1 MLALVLFLQL
11 AKGCKIIHRL
21 SNIFYRLKFLQ
32 KDVDS
37 MFKNKNFSILL
48 FGRLITNFGD
58 SIYSIATL
66 TLIYTLTKSTFYSGI
81 TLFLISFTAIL
92 QIFVSPIISKF
103 NVKRFLIISQLF
115 QAIILLAI
123 TYLIYINKLQITTLI
138 IFIVCISFINQIV
151 YPVQLA
157 LLPKIVKQEDL
168 VKANSLFSIAYQGS
182 DALFNSIGGFIITVF
197 GTIYAFIINSI
208 TFFINSFIFIFLSN
222 NLSKNSNTIQENYFS
237 KLSSGIKIWNTPLLK
252 PLLIGI
258 IIINFSTSSLLT
270 LLPEYSETSYF
281 YGILLSASGLGILIG
296 AFLSNSQTLKN
307 IRLSALYTTFTLG
320 IALSWGALSI
330 VNNNSITNKI
340 VNFLLFLFGWILIGI
355 LNTYS
360 QTMIQCIISKDKLD
374 VAMSTMIGLSIALS
388 PLGALLAGVLSIK
401 YSIKTIIIITSLL
414 IFSIFLFW
422 LFNKNIRNL
431 PSFSKL
437 LEIRN

>member
-1 MLALVLFLQL
+1 
-11 AKGCKIIHRL
+11 
-21 SNIFYRLKFLQ
+21 
-32 KDVDS
+32 

-92 QIFVSPIISKF
+92 QIFVSPLISKF
-103 NVKRFLIISQLF
+103 NVKRFLIISQLL
-115 QAIILLAI
+115 QAIILLVI
-123 TYLIYINKLQITTLI
+123 TYLIYVNKLQITTLI

-151 YPVQLA
+151 YPIQLA

-208 TFFINSFIFIFLSN
+208 TFFINSTIFIFLSN
-222 NLSKNSNTIQENYFS
+222 DLSKNTNSIQENYFT

-296 AFLSNSQTLKN
+296 AFLSNSQILKN
-307 IRLSALYTTFTLG
+307 IRLSVLYTTFTLG
-320 IALSWGALSI
+320 IGLSWGALS
-330 VNNNSITNKI
+330 VLNNNSITNKI
-340 VNFLLFLFGWILIGI
+340 INFSLFLFGWILIGI

-374 VAMSTMIGLSIALS
+374 VAMSTMIGLSIAFS

-401 YSIKTIIIITSLL
+401 YSIKAIIIITSLL

-437 LEIRN
+437 LEIRD

>member
-1 MLALVLFLQL
+1 
-11 AKGCKIIHRL
+11 
-21 SNIFYRLKFLQ
+21 
-32 KDVDS
+32 

-92 QIFVSPIISKF
+92 QIFISPLISKF

-123 TYLIYINKLQITTLI
+123 TYLIYVNKLQITMLI

-168 VKANSLFSIAYQGS
+168 IKANSLFSIAYQGS
-182 DALFNSIGGFIITVF
+182 DAFFNSIGGFIITVF

-208 TFFINSFIFIFLSN
+208 TFFINSAIFIFLSN
-222 NLSKNSNTIQENYFS
+222 DLSKNTNSIQENYFT

-296 AFLSNSQTLKN
+296 AFLSNSQILKN
-307 IRLSALYTTFTLG
+307 IRLSVLYTTFTLG
-320 IALSWGALSI
+320 ICLSWGALSI
-330 VNNNSITNKI
+330 LNNNSITNKI
-340 VNFLLFLFGWILIGI
+340 INFSLFLFGWILIGI

-374 VAMSTMIGLSIALS
+374 VAMSTMIGLSIAFS
-388 PLGALLAGVLSIK
+388 PLGALLAGVLSMK

>member
-1 MLALVLFLQL
+1 
-11 AKGCKIIHRL
+11 
-21 SNIFYRLKFLQ
+21 
-32 KDVDS
+32 
-37 MFKNKNFSILL
+37 MFKNKNFSLLL

-92 QIFVSPIISKF
+92 QIFISPIINKF
-103 NVKRFLIISQLF
+103 NVKRFLIISQLL

-123 TYLIYINKLQITTLI
+123 TYLIYVNKLQITMLI

-151 YPVQLA
+151 YPIQLA

-208 TFFINSFIFIFLSN
+208 TFFINSTLFIFLSDD
-222 NLSKNSNTIQENYFS
+222 LSKNGNTNTIQENYFS

-270 LLPEYSETSYF
+270 LLPEYSGASYF

-296 AFLSNSQTLKN
+296 AFLSNSQIIKN
-307 IRLSALYTTFTLG
+307 IRLGVLYTTFTLG

-330 VNNNSITNKI
+330 LNNNSLTNKI
-340 VNFLLFLFGWILIGI
+340 INFSLFLFGWILIGI

-360 QTMIQCIISKDKLD
+360 QTMIQCIVNKDKLD
-374 VAMSTMIGLSIALS
+374 VAMSTMIGLSIAFS
-388 PLGALLAGVLSIK
+388 PLGALFAGVSSIK

-437 LEIRN
+437 LEKGD

>member
-1 MLALVLFLQL
+1 
-11 AKGCKIIHRL
+11 
-21 SNIFYRLKFLQ
+21 
-32 KDVDS
+32 

-92 QIFVSPIISKF
+92 QIFVSPLISKF
-103 NVKRFLIISQLF
+103 NIKRFLIISQLF
-115 QAIILLAI
+115 QAIILLVI
-123 TYLIYINKLQITTLI
+123 TYLIYVNKLQITTLI
-138 IFIVCISFINQIV
+138 VFIVCISFINQIV

-182 DALFNSIGGFIITVF
+182 DALFNSIGGYIVSIF
-197 GTIYAFIINSI
+197 GTIFAFIINSI
-208 TFFINSFIFIFLSN
+208 TFFINSTLFIFLSD
-222 NLSKNSNTIQENYFS
+222 NLSKNEKTITTQENYFS

-296 AFLSNSQTLKN
+296 AFLSNSQILKN
-307 IRLSALYTTFTLG
+307 IRLSVLYTTFTLG
-320 IALSWGALSI
+320 IALSWSALSI
-330 VNNNSITNKI
+330 VNNNSIINKI
-340 VNFLLFLFGWILIGI
+340 INFSLFLFGWILIGI

-374 VAMSTMIGLSIALS
+374 VAMSTMISLSIALS

-437 LEIRN
+437 LEIRD

>member
-1 MLALVLFLQL
+1 
-11 AKGCKIIHRL
+11 
-21 SNIFYRLKFLQ
+21 
-32 KDVDS
+32 

-92 QIFVSPIISKF
+92 QIFISPIISKF
-103 NVKRFLIISQLF
+103 NIKWFLIISQLF

-123 TYLIYINKLQITTLI
+123 TYLIYVNMIQITTLI

-151 YPVQLA
+151 YPVQLT
-157 LLPKIVKQEDL
+157 LLPKIVKQQDL

-197 GTIYAFIINSI
+197 GAIYAFIINSI
-208 TFFINSFIFIFLSN
+208 TFFINSTIFIFLSN
-222 NLSKNSNTIQENYFS
+222 DLSKNTNSVQENYFS

-270 LLPEYSETSYF
+270 LLPKYSETSYF

-296 AFLSNSQTLKN
+296 AFLSNNQILKN
-307 IRLSALYTTFTLG
+307 IRLGVLYTTFTLG

-330 VNNNSITNKI
+330 LNNNSITNKI
-340 VNFLLFLFGWILIGI
+340 INFSLFLFGWILIGI

-374 VAMSTMIGLSIALS
+374 VAMSTMIGLSIAFS

-437 LEIRN
+437 LEIRD

>member
-1 MLALVLFLQL
+1 
-11 AKGCKIIHRL
+11 
-21 SNIFYRLKFLQ
+21 
-32 KDVDS
+32 

-92 QIFVSPIISKF
+92 QIFISPIINKF
-103 NVKRFLIISQLF
+103 NVKRFLIISQLL
-115 QAIILLAI
+115 QAIILLVI
-123 TYLIYINKLQITTLI
+123 TYLIYVNKLQITMLI

-151 YPVQLA
+151 YPIQLA

-182 DALFNSIGGFIITVF
+182 DALFNSIGGYIISIF
-197 GTIYAFIINSI
+197 GTIFAFIINSI
-208 TFFINSFIFIFLSN
+208 TFFINSTLFIFLSDD
-222 NLSKNSNTIQENYFS
+222 LSKNENTNTIQENYFS

-281 YGILLSASGLGILIG
+281 YGVLLSASGLGILIG
-296 AFLSNSQTLKN
+296 AFLSNSQILKN
-307 IRLSALYTTFTLG
+307 IRLGVLYTTFTLG
-320 IALSWGALSI
+320 IGLSWGALSI
-330 VNNNSITNKI
+330 LNNNSLTNKI
-340 VNFLLFLFGWILIGI
+340 INFSLFLFGWILIGI

-360 QTMIQCIISKDKLD
+360 QTMIQCIVSKDKLD
-374 VAMSTMIGLSIALS
+374 VAMSTMIGLSITFS

-401 YSIKTIIIITSLL
+401 YSIETIIIITSLL

-431 PSFSKL
+431 PSFSKQL
-437 LEIRN
+437 KIED

>member
-1 MLALVLFLQL
+1 MFFIV
-11 AKGCKIIHRL
+11 KIFI
-21 SNIFYRLKFLQ
+21 

-66 TLIYTLTKSTFYSGI
+66 TLIYILTKSTFYSGI
-81 TLFLISFTAIL
+81 TLFLISFTTIL
-92 QIFVSPIISKF
+92 QIFVSPLISKF

-115 QAIILLAI
+115 QAIILLVI
-123 TYLIYINKLQITTLI
+123 TYLIYVNKLQITTLI

-151 YPVQLA
+151 YPIQLA

-208 TFFINSFIFIFLSN
+208 TFFINSAIFIFLSN
-222 NLSKNSNTIQENYFS
+222 DLSKDANSIQENYFT

-296 AFLSNSQTLKN
+296 ASLSNSQILKN
-307 IRLSALYTTFTLG
+307 IRLSVLYTTFTLG

-340 VNFLLFLFGWILIGI
+340 YNFLLFLFGWILIGI

-374 VAMSTMIGLSIALS
+374 VAMSTMIGLSIAFS

-437 LEIRN
+437 LEIRD

>member
-1 MLALVLFLQL
+1 
-11 AKGCKIIHRL
+11 
-21 SNIFYRLKFLQ
+21 
-32 KDVDS
+32 

-66 TLIYTLTKSTFYSGI
+66 TLIYSLTKSTFYSGI

-92 QIFVSPIISKF
+92 QIFISPIISKF
-103 NVKRFLIISQLF
+103 DVKKFLIISQLI
-115 QAIILLAI
+115 QAIILLVI
-123 TYLIYINKLQITTLI
+123 TYLIFINKLHITTLI

-151 YPVQLA
+151 YPIQLA
-157 LLPKIVKQEDL
+157 LLPKIVRQEDL
-168 VKANSLFSIAYQGS
+168 VKVNSLFSITYQGS
-182 DALFNSIGGFIITVF
+182 DALFNSIGGFIITIF
-197 GTIYAFIINSI
+197 GTIYAFIINSL
-208 TFFINSFIFIFLSN
+208 TFFINSVLFIFLSSD
-222 NLSKNSNTIQENYFS
+222 LSKNEKTITTQENYLS
-237 KLSSGIKIWNTPLLK
+237 KLSNGIKIWNAPLLK

-270 LLPEYSETSYF
+270 ILPEYSETSYF

-296 AFLSNSQTLKN
+296 AFLSNKKILKN
-307 IRLSALYTTFTLG
+307 IRLGTLYITFAFG
-320 IALSWGALSI
+320 IAVSWGLLSI
-330 VNNNSITNKI
+330 LNNNSITNRI
-340 VNFLLFLFGWILIGI
+340 INFSLFLFGWILIGI

-360 QTMIQCIISKDKLD
+360 QTMIQCVISKDKLD
-374 VAMSTMIGLSIALS
+374 VAMSTMIGLSIAFS
-388 PLGALLAGVLSIK
+388 PLGALLSGVLSIK

-422 LFNKNIRNL
+422 LFNKNIRSL

-437 LEIRN
+437 LE

>member
-1 MLALVLFLQL
+1 
-11 AKGCKIIHRL
+11 
-21 SNIFYRLKFLQ
+21 
-32 KDVDS
+32 

-66 TLIYTLTKSTFYSGI
+66 TLIYSLTKSTFYSGI

-92 QIFVSPIISKF
+92 QIFISPIISKF
-103 NVKRFLIISQLF
+103 DVKRFLIISQLL
-115 QAIILLAI
+115 QAIILLVI
-123 TYLIYINKLQITTLI
+123 TYLICVNKLQITTLI

-151 YPVQLA
+151 YPIQLA

-197 GTIYAFIINSI
+197 GTIYAFITNSI

-222 NLSKNSNTIQENYFS
+222 DLSKNTNTIQENYFS
-237 KLSSGIKIWNTPLLK
+237 KLNSGMKIWNTPLLK

-281 YGILLSASGLGILIG
+281 YGILLSVSGLGILIG
-296 AFLSNSQTLKN
+296 AFLSNSQILKN
-307 IRLSALYTTFTLG
+307 IRLGVLYTTFTLG

-374 VAMSTMIGLSIALS
+374 VAMSTMIGLSIAFS
-388 PLGALLAGVLSIK
+388 PLGALFAGVLSTK

-422 LFNKNIRNL
+422 LFNNNIRKL

-437 LEIRN
+437 LEKRD

>member
-1 MLALVLFLQL
+1 
-11 AKGCKIIHRL
+11 
-21 SNIFYRLKFLQ
+21 
-32 KDVDS
+32 

-92 QIFVSPIISKF
+92 QIFVSPLISKF
-103 NVKRFLIISQLF
+103 NVKRFLIISQLL
-115 QAIILLAI
+115 QAIILLVI
-123 TYLIYINKLQITTLI
+123 TYLIYVNKLQITTLI

-151 YPVQLA
+151 YPIQLA

-182 DALFNSIGGFIITVF
+182 DALFNSIGGFIITAF

-208 TFFINSFIFIFLSN
+208 TFFINSTIFIFLSN
-222 NLSKNSNTIQENYFS
+222 DLSKNTNSVQENYFS

-296 AFLSNSQTLKN
+296 AFLSNSQILKN
-307 IRLSALYTTFTLG
+307 IRLSVLYTTFTLG
-320 IALSWGALSI
+320 IGLSWGALSI
-330 VNNNSITNKI
+330 LNNNSITNKI
-340 VNFLLFLFGWILIGI
+340 INFSLFLFGWILIGI

-374 VAMSTMIGLSIALS
+374 VVISTMIGLSIAFS

-437 LEIRN
+437 LEIRD

>member
-1 MLALVLFLQL
+1 
-11 AKGCKIIHRL
+11 
-21 SNIFYRLKFLQ
+21 
-32 KDVDS
+32 

-92 QIFVSPIISKF
+92 QIFVSPLISKF

-123 TYLIYINKLQITTLI
+123 TYLIYVNKLQITTLI

-151 YPVQLA
+151 YPIQLA

-208 TFFINSFIFIFLSN
+208 TFFINSAIFIFLSN
-222 NLSKNSNTIQENYFS
+222 DLSKNTNSIQENYFT

-296 AFLSNSQTLKN
+296 AFLSNSQILKN
-307 IRLSALYTTFTLG
+307 IRLSVLYTTFTLG
-320 IALSWGALSI
+320 ISLSWGALSI
-330 VNNNSITNKI
+330 LNNNSITNKI
-340 VNFLLFLFGWILIGI
+340 INFSLFLFGWILIGI

-374 VAMSTMIGLSIALS
+374 VAMSTMIGLSIAFS

-401 YSIKTIIIITSLL
+401 HSIKTIIIITSLL

>member
-1 MLALVLFLQL
+1 
-11 AKGCKIIHRL
+11 
-21 SNIFYRLKFLQ
+21 
-32 KDVDS
+32 

-92 QIFVSPIISKF
+92 QIFVSPLISKF

-151 YPVQLA
+151 YPVQLS

-197 GTIYAFIINSI
+197 GTIYAFITNSI

-222 NLSKNSNTIQENYFS
+222 DLSKNTNTIQENYFS
-237 KLSSGIKIWNTPLLK
+237 KLSSGMKIWNTPLLK

-281 YGILLSASGLGILIG
+281 YGILLSVSGLGILIG
-296 AFLSNSQTLKN
+296 AFLSNSQILKN
-307 IRLSALYTTFTLG
+307 IRLGVLYTTFTLG

-374 VAMSTMIGLSIALS
+374 VAMSTMIGLSIAFS
-388 PLGALLAGVLSIK
+388 PLGALFAGVLSTK

-422 LFNKNIRNL
+422 LFNNNIRKL

-437 LEIRN
+437 LEKRD

>member
-1 MLALVLFLQL
+1 
-11 AKGCKIIHRL
+11 
-21 SNIFYRLKFLQ
+21 
-32 KDVDS
+32 

-92 QIFVSPIISKF
+92 QIFVSPLISKF

-115 QAIILLAI
+115 QAIILLVI
-123 TYLIYINKLQITTLI
+123 TYLIYVNKLQITTLI

-222 NLSKNSNTIQENYFS
+222 NLSKNENTNTIQENYFS

-307 IRLSALYTTFTLG
+307 IRLSTLYTIFTLG
-320 IALSWGALSI
+320 IALSWSALSI
-330 VNNNSITNKI
+330 LNNNSITNKI
-340 VNFLLFLFGWILIGI
+340 INFLLFLFGWILIGI

>member
-1 MLALVLFLQL
+1 
-11 AKGCKIIHRL
+11 
-21 SNIFYRLKFLQ
+21 
-32 KDVDS
+32 

-92 QIFVSPIISKF
+92 QIFVSPLISKF

-115 QAIILLAI
+115 QAIILLVI
-123 TYLIYINKLQITTLI
+123 TYLIYVNKLQITTLI

-182 DALFNSIGGFIITVF
+182 DAFFNSIGGFIITVF

-222 NLSKNSNTIQENYFS
+222 NLSKNTNTIQENYFS

-281 YGILLSASGLGILIG
+281 YGVLLSASGLGILIG
-296 AFLSNSQTLKN
+296 AFLSNSQILKN
-307 IRLSALYTTFTLG
+307 IRLGILYTTFTLG
-320 IALSWGALSI
+320 IGLSWGALSI
-330 VNNNSITNKI
+330 LNNNSITSKI
-340 VNFLLFLFGWILIGI
+340 INFSLFLFGWILIGI

-360 QTMIQCIISKDKLD
+360 QTMIQCIVSMDKLD
-374 VAMSTMIGLSIALS
+374 IAMSTMIGLSIAFS

-401 YSIKTIIIITSLL
+401 CSIKTIIIITSLL

-431 PSFSKL
+431 PSFSEL
-437 LEIRN
+437 LEIRD

>member
-1 MLALVLFLQL
+1 
-11 AKGCKIIHRL
+11 
-21 SNIFYRLKFLQ
+21 
-32 KDVDS
+32 

-92 QIFVSPIISKF
+92 QIFISPIISKF

-115 QAIILLAI
+115 QAIILLVI
-123 TYLIYINKLQITTLI
+123 TYLIYINKLHFTTLI
-138 IFIVCISFINQIV
+138 IFIACISFINQVV
-151 YPVQLA
+151 YPIQLA

-208 TFFINSFIFIFLSN
+208 TFFINTFIFIFLSN
-222 NLSKNSNTIQENYFS
+222 NLSKNTNTIQENYFS

-296 AFLSNSQTLKN
+296 AFLSNSQILKN
-307 IRLSALYTTFTLG
+307 IRLSTLYTTFTLG

-330 VNNNSITNKI
+330 VNNNFITNKI

-374 VAMSTMIGLSIALS
+374 VAMSTMIGLSIAFS

-422 LFNKNIRNL
+422 LFNKNIKNL

-437 LEIRN
+437 LEIRD

>member
-1 MLALVLFLQL
+1 
-11 AKGCKIIHRL
+11 
-21 SNIFYRLKFLQ
+21 
-32 KDVDS
+32 

-92 QIFVSPIISKF
+92 QIFVSPLISKF

-115 QAIILLAI
+115 QAIILLVI
-123 TYLIYINKLQITTLI
+123 TYLIYVNKLQITTLI
-138 IFIVCISFINQIV
+138 VFIVCISFINQIV

-222 NLSKNSNTIQENYFS
+222 NLSKNTNTIQENYFS

-296 AFLSNSQTLKN
+296 AFLSNSQILKN
-307 IRLSALYTTFTLG
+307 IRLSTLYTTFTLG

-340 VNFLLFLFGWILIGI
+340 INFSLFLFGWILIGI

-374 VAMSTMIGLSIALS
+374 VAMSTMIGLSIAFS

-401 YSIKTIIIITSLL
+401 YSIKTIIIITLY
-414 IFSIFLFW
+414 
-422 LFNKNIRNL
+422 
-431 PSFSKL
+431 
-437 LEIRN
+437 

>member
-1 MLALVLFLQL
+1 
-11 AKGCKIIHRL
+11 
-21 SNIFYRLKFLQ
+21 
-32 KDVDS
+32 

-92 QIFVSPIISKF
+92 QIFVSPLISKF

-138 IFIVCISFINQIV
+138 IFIVCISFINQII

-208 TFFINSFIFIFLSN
+208 TFFINTFIFIFLSN
-222 NLSKNSNTIQENYFS
+222 NLSKNTNTIQENYFS

-296 AFLSNSQTLKN
+296 AFLSNSQILKN
-307 IRLSALYTTFTLG
+307 IRLSVLYTTFTLG
-320 IALSWGALSI
+320 IGLSWGALSI
-330 VNNNSITNKI
+330 LNNNSITNKI
-340 VNFLLFLFGWILIGI
+340 INFSLFLFGWILIGI

-374 VAMSTMIGLSIALS
+374 VAMSTMIGLSIAFS

-437 LEIRN
+437 LEIRD

>member
-1 MLALVLFLQL
+1 
-11 AKGCKIIHRL
+11 
-21 SNIFYRLKFLQ
+21 
-32 KDVDS
+32 

-92 QIFVSPIISKF
+92 QIFVSPLISKF

-123 TYLIYINKLQITTLI
+123 TYLIYVNNLQITTLI

-222 NLSKNSNTIQENYFS
+222 NLSKNTNTIQENYFT

-296 AFLSNSQTLKN
+296 AFLSNSQILKN
-307 IRLSALYTTFTLG
+307 IRLSVLYTTFTLG

-340 VNFLLFLFGWILIGI
+340 YNFLLFLFGWILIGI

-374 VAMSTMIGLSIALS
+374 VTMSTMIGLSIAFS

-437 LEIRN
+437 LEIRD

>member
-1 MLALVLFLQL
+1 
-11 AKGCKIIHRL
+11 
-21 SNIFYRLKFLQ
+21 
-32 KDVDS
+32 

-66 TLIYTLTKSTFYSGI
+66 TLIYSLTKSTFYSGI

-92 QIFVSPIISKF
+92 QIFISPIISKF
-103 NVKRFLIISQLF
+103 DVKKFLIISQLL
-115 QAIILLAI
+115 QAIILLFI
-123 TYLIYINKLQITTLI
+123 TYLIFIDKLHITTLI

-151 YPVQLA
+151 YPIQLG
-157 LLPKIVKQEDL
+157 LLPKIVKQQEL

-182 DALFNSIGGFIITVF
+182 DALFSSIGGFIITIF
-197 GTIYAFIINSI
+197 GSIYAFIINSL
-208 TFFINSFIFIFLSN
+208 TFFINSVLFIFLSSDLSN
-222 NLSKNSNTIQENYFS
+222 NENTNTIQENYLS

-270 LLPEYSETSYF
+270 ILPEYSETSYF

-296 AFLSNSQTLKN
+296 AFLSNKQILKN
-307 IRLSALYTTFTLG
+307 IGLCTLYTTFTLG
-320 IALSWGALSI
+320 ISLSWGALSI
-330 VNNNSITNKI
+330 LNNNSITNKI
-340 VNFLLFLFGWILIGI
+340 INFLLFLIGWILIGI

-360 QTMIQCIISKDKLD
+360 QTMIQCIVSKDKLD

-388 PLGALLAGVLSIK
+388 PLGALFAGILSIK
-401 YSIKTIIIITSLL
+401 FNTKIIIIITSLL
-414 IFSIFLFW
+414 IFVVFLLW
-422 LFNKNIRNL
+422 IHNRTIRKL
-431 PSFSKL
+431 PSFNNL
-437 LEIRN
+437 LEEER

>member
-1 MLALVLFLQL
+1 
-11 AKGCKIIHRL
+11 
-21 SNIFYRLKFLQ
+21 
-32 KDVDS
+32 

-58 SIYSIATL
+58 SVYSIATL

-92 QIFVSPIISKF
+92 QILISPIISKF
-103 NVKRFLIISQLF
+103 DVKRFLIISQLL
-115 QAIILLAI
+115 QAIILLVI
-123 TYLIYINKLQITTLI
+123 TYLICVNKLQITTLI

-151 YPVQLA
+151 YPIQLA

-182 DALFNSIGGFIITVF
+182 DALFNSVGGFIITVF

-208 TFFINSFIFIFLSN
+208 TFFINSFIFISLSN
-222 NLSKNSNTIQENYFS
+222 NLSKNTNTIQENYFS
-237 KLSSGIKIWNTPLLK
+237 KLSSGMKIWNTPLLK

-296 AFLSNSQTLKN
+296 AFLSNSQILKN
-307 IRLSALYTTFTLG
+307 IRLSVLYTTFTLG
-320 IALSWGALSI
+320 IALSWSALSI
-330 VNNNSITNKI
+330 VNNNSIINKI
-340 VNFLLFLFGWILIGI
+340 INFSLFLFGWILIGI

-374 VAMSTMIGLSIALS
+374 VAMSTMIGLSIAFS

-437 LEIRN
+437 LEIRD

>member
-1 MLALVLFLQL
+1 
-11 AKGCKIIHRL
+11 
-21 SNIFYRLKFLQ
+21 
-32 KDVDS
+32 

-92 QIFVSPIISKF
+92 QIFISPIISKF
-103 NVKRFLIISQLF
+103 DVKRFLIISQLL
-115 QAIILLAI
+115 QAIILLVI
-123 TYLIYINKLQITTLI
+123 TYLICVNKLQITTLI

-151 YPVQLA
+151 YPIQLA

-197 GTIYAFIINSI
+197 GTIYAFITNSI

-222 NLSKNSNTIQENYFS
+222 DLSKNTNTIQENYFS
-237 KLSSGIKIWNTPLLK
+237 KLNSGMKIWNTPLLK

-281 YGILLSASGLGILIG
+281 YGILLSVSGLGILIG
-296 AFLSNSQTLKN
+296 AFLSNSQILKN
-307 IRLSALYTTFTLG
+307 IRLGVLYTTFTLG

-374 VAMSTMIGLSIALS
+374 VAMSTMIGLSIAFS

-422 LFNKNIRNL
+422 LFNNNIRKL

-437 LEIRN
+437 LEKRD

>member
-1 MLALVLFLQL
+1 
-11 AKGCKIIHRL
+11 
-21 SNIFYRLKFLQ
+21 
-32 KDVDS
+32 

-81 TLFLISFTAIL
+81 TFFLISFTAIL
-92 QIFVSPIISKF
+92 QIFISPLISKF

-123 TYLIYINKLQITTLI
+123 TYLIYVNKLQITMLI

-208 TFFINSFIFIFLSN
+208 TFFINSAIFIFLSN
-222 NLSKNSNTIQENYFS
+222 DLSKNTNSIQENYFT

-296 AFLSNSQTLKN
+296 AFLSNSQILKN
-307 IRLSALYTTFTLG
+307 IRLSVLYTTFTLG
-320 IALSWGALSI
+320 IGLSWGALSI
-330 VNNNSITNKI
+330 LNNNSITNKI
-340 VNFLLFLFGWILIGI
+340 INFSLFLFGWILIGI

-360 QTMIQCIISKDKLD
+360 QTMIQCIISKDKLN
-374 VAMSTMIGLSIALS
+374 VAMSTMIGLSIAFS

-437 LEIRN
+437 LEIRD

>member
-1 MLALVLFLQL
+1 
-11 AKGCKIIHRL
+11 
-21 SNIFYRLKFLQ
+21 
-32 KDVDS
+32 

-92 QIFVSPIISKF
+92 QIFVSPLISKF

-222 NLSKNSNTIQENYFS
+222 NLSKNTNTIQENYFT

-296 AFLSNSQTLKN
+296 AFLSNSQILKN
-307 IRLSALYTTFTLG
+307 IRLSVLYTTFTLG

-340 VNFLLFLFGWILIGI
+340 YNFLLFLFGWILIGI

-360 QTMIQCIISKDKLD
+360 QTMIQCIVSKDKLD
-374 VAMSTMIGLSIALS
+374 VAMSTMIGLSIAFS

-401 YSIKTIIIITSLL
+401 YSITTIIIITSLL

-437 LEIRN
+437 LEIRD

>member
-1 MLALVLFLQL
+1 
-11 AKGCKIIHRL
+11 
-21 SNIFYRLKFLQ
+21 
-32 KDVDS
+32 

-92 QIFVSPIISKF
+92 QIFVSPLISKF
-103 NVKRFLIISQLF
+103 NIKRFLIISQLF
-115 QAIILLAI
+115 QAIILLVI
-123 TYLIYINKLQITTLI
+123 TYLIYVNKLQITTLI

-151 YPVQLA
+151 YPIQLA

-208 TFFINSFIFIFLSN
+208 TFFINSAIFIFLSN
-222 NLSKNSNTIQENYFS
+222 DLSKNTNSIQENYFT

-296 AFLSNSQTLKN
+296 AFLSNSQILKN
-307 IRLSALYTTFTLG
+307 IRLSVLYTTFTLG
-320 IALSWGALSI
+320 IGLSWGALSI
-330 VNNNSITNKI
+330 LNNNSITNKI
-340 VNFLLFLFGWILIGI
+340 INFSLFLFGWILIGI

-374 VAMSTMIGLSIALS
+374 VAMSTMIGLSIAFS

-431 PSFSKL
+431 SSFSKL
-437 LEIRN
+437 LEIRD

>member
-1 MLALVLFLQL
+1 
-11 AKGCKIIHRL
+11 
-21 SNIFYRLKFLQ
+21 
-32 KDVDS
+32 

-92 QIFVSPIISKF
+92 QIFISPLISKF

-123 TYLIYINKLQITTLI
+123 TYLIYVNKLQITTLI

-151 YPVQLA
+151 YPIQLA
-157 LLPKIVKQEDL
+157 LLPKIIKQEDL

-182 DALFNSIGGFIITVF
+182 DALFNSIGGFIITAF

-208 TFFINSFIFIFLSN
+208 TFFINSTIFIFLSN
-222 NLSKNSNTIQENYFS
+222 DLSKNTNSIQENYFS

-296 AFLSNSQTLKN
+296 AFLSNSQILKN
-307 IRLSALYTTFTLG
+307 IRLSVLYTTFTLG
-320 IALSWGALSI
+320 IGLSWGALSI
-330 VNNNSITNKI
+330 LNNNSITNKI
-340 VNFLLFLFGWILIGI
+340 INFSLFLFGWILIGI

-374 VAMSTMIGLSIALS
+374 VVMSTMIGLSIAFS
-388 PLGALLAGVLSIK
+388 PLGALLAGILSIK

-437 LEIRN
+437 LEIRD